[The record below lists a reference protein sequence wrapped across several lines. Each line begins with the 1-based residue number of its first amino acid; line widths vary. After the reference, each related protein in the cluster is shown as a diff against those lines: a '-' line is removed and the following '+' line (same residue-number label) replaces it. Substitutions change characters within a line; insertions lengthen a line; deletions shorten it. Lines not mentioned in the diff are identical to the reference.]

1 MNRAQ
6 ITLLA
11 LFYMVDQDSL
21 VHCLLVSLLFSVKLL
36 TWINFLLD
44 SPNYSYPVLGLWVYS
59 ISLVPT
65 LFGLPKGSGLAHF
78 LFWPPVMF
86 SISIRLRGDPFMTS
100 TKKNWVFDPPPP
112 VHMSPHGPDTPP
124 PCGRPHAV
132 DMKYT
137 PLS

>member
-36 TWINFLLD
+36 TWINFLLY

-100 TKKNWVFDPPPP
+100 TKELGF
-112 VHMSPHGPDTPP
+112 
-124 PCGRPHAV
+124 
-132 DMKYT
+132 
-137 PLS
+137 